1 MRPNCCHGVPRNSGL
16 IRCSMAQTT
25 KPVKQKK
32 ARLASQRLVVSGC
45 RKIHMLVLVSGRTAT
60 TIDHPESENGMLK
73 STFAIRLAVIVTS
86 PTMMSA
92 PCIHIAIAQFNL
104 LLS

>member
-1 MRPNCCHGVPRNSGL
+1 
-16 IRCSMAQTT
+16 
-25 KPVKQKK
+25 
-32 ARLASQRLVVSGC
+32 
-45 RKIHMLVLVSGRTAT
+45 
-60 TIDHPESENGMLK
+60 MLK